1 MATFGTPERDAVAS
15 TPAPTGHGNPL
26 TVPAAITLW
35 AVVGGLL
42 GSTSQHLIVHA
53 GSPVAVVRLDDGR

>member
-1 MATFGTPERDAVAS
+1 MATFGTPERDDVAS

-35 AVVGGLL
+35 VVVGGLL
-42 GSTSQHLIVHA
+42 GYGILQTVIKASALFT
-53 GSPVAVVRLDDGR
+53 G